1 MKSQNKGIN
10 VSILGRDF
18 AVACPDDEQQALL
31 DAARYLDTAM
41 KEIQQSGKVIG
52 SERCAIMAA
61 LNITN
66 DLLKLRD
73 ATQGA
78 EQVASKLNAL
88 QDKIDNALDS
98 AFERLPQQDQ
108 QNYQL

>member
-1 MKSQNKGIN
+1 MKSHNSKGIN

-31 DAARYLDTAM
+31 DAARYLDNAM
-41 KEIQQSGKVIG
+41 KDIQKSGKVIG

-66 DLLKLRD
+66 DLLKLRS

-88 QDKIDNALDS
+88 QDKIDNALDH
-98 AFERLPQQDQ
+98 AFERQTQENHRL
-108 QNYQL
+108 